1 MFNLIINK
9 SLYEVLP
16 LILPLNIPQRLIVVP
31 HMHTQVS
38 LVLLREV
45 DQGLRVNDVG
55 EEIEA
60 LAHLFRVVDVR
71 RLITR
76 LAVDAAMDRTRVDLF
91 EIHNLLRGRRQDH
104 FFVRIV
110 NIRDVGI
117 DVFLGLTC
125 FQNQVFITIR
135 DFSYV

>member
-1 MFNLIINK
+1 MLNLIINK

-16 LILPLNIPQRLIVVP
+16 LILPLNIPQCLIVVP

-38 LVLLREV
+38 LVLLGEV
-45 DQGLRVNDVG
+45 YQGLRVNDVG

-91 EIHNLLRGRRQDH
+91 EVHNLLRSRRQDH

-125 FQNQVFITIR
+125 LQNQVFVTIR